1 MEASLERSGSAVAW
15 GFAWNVWGAWLF
27 GGAGDAW
34 SYHVDV
40 MLINPEAFLASQ
52 LLRMKGVPSC
62 QQERRR
68 I

>member
-1 MEASLERSGSAVAW
+1 MAW

-40 MLINPEAFLASQ
+40 MLINSEEFLPSQ
-52 LLRMKGVPSC
+52 LLRMKVCLPSY
-62 QQERRR
+62 QQERRG